1 MQTLRLAIAFIV
13 APAVPILLFDV
24 YGLLTM
30 SSPHPPLTPA
40 YLMQGFAPIAYGCAF
55 VGGLPLHF
63 ILSRRR
69 LFRWWH
75 YAVGGSAIGTL
86 PGACLFVS
94 DSISGLG
101 PAFAIV
107 AVGVGVPYGA
117 LAGLTFWTIG
127 IRGIHSRVGV

>member
-13 APAVPILLFDV
+13 APAVPILLFDA
-24 YGLLTM
+24 YMLLTI
-30 SSPHPPLTPA
+30 SLPRPPLNPA
-40 YLMQGFAPIAYGCAF
+40 DLMQGFAPIAYGCAF
-55 VGGLPLHF
+55 VGGLPLYLIF
-63 ILSRRR
+63 SRRR

-75 YAVGGSAIGTL
+75 YAVGGAAIGSL
-86 PGACLFVS
+86 PGACWFVS
-94 DSISGLG
+94 DSISGVG
-101 PAFAIV
+101 PAFAII